1 MTSLTSKMTRVLA
14 TLFGFVLLSTQLGG
28 CVPLVVGGAAAA
40 GGTAIAQ
47 ERTPGNALDDTSLK
61 ILVNDAIVQNEPN
74 LLPSI
79 QTEVIEG
86 RVLLA
91 GSVPTQEDRVK
102 VARLVWPLEGVREVI
117 NELEVGNR
125 VGVTDYLNDTRIA
138 AQVRIQLAAAADV
151 RSINYTIETINGR
164 VYVIGIAQDQAELDR
179 TLDIVSRVGGVREV
193 INYAILKDDARRAS
207 VRT

>member
-1 MTSLTSKMTRVLA
+1 MMRLLA
-14 TLFGFVLLSTQLGG
+14 PLFGLVLLSTQLGG

-91 GSVPTQEDRVK
+91 GSVPTPEDRIK

-138 AQVRIQLAAAADV
+138 AQVRIKLAAATDV
-151 RSINYTIETINGR
+151 KSINYTIETINGR
-164 VYVIGIAQDQAELDR
+164 VYVIGIAQDQAEMDR
-179 TLDIVSRVGGVREV
+179 ALDIVSRVGGVREV
-193 INYAILKDDARRAS
+193 VNYAILKDDARRAG